1 MIKNNLPIVVTGCA
15 GFIGSHL
22 TEMLL
27 NDGYE
32 VIGID
37 KLTYAGKMENMSE
50 FNKINPKF
58 KFYNIDI
65 TSSIDL
71 ESLFVDEKIQTIINC
86 AAETHVDNSIK
97 KCDAFLQTNIIG
109 VKNILEICKKYDI
122 PLIHFSTDEVYGD
135 ALSGSYGEDT
145 QLNPKNP
152 YSASKAAA
160 DFLIKSY
167 HNTYGIKYILVRPS
181 NNFGPRQHKEK
192 FIPTILKNVSSN
204 KKIPVYGNG
213 KQVREWTYVRDTCKA
228 VIHIMSNGKYG
239 EIYNISS
246 NIEKENIDIVN
257 MICNFMNIN
266 IEDYVEHVKDRPGHD
281 IRYSVNSKKLLN
293 MGFIFESSFINNM
306 KETIQFYLKGEQ

>member
-1 MIKNNLPIVVTGCA
+1 MIKDNSSIVVTGCA

-27 NDGYE
+27 NNGYT
-32 VIGID
+32 VFGVD
-37 KLTYAGKMENMSE
+37 KLTYAGKMENMEE
-50 FNKINPKF
+50 FINKHPKF

-65 TSSIDL
+65 TSTIDF
-71 ESLFVDEKIQTIINC
+71 ESLFVDQKIQLIVNC

-97 KCDAFLQTNIIG
+97 NCDAFLQTNIIG

-135 ALSGSYGEDT
+135 ALSGSYTET
-145 QLNPKNP
+145 AQLNPKNP

-167 HNTYGIKYILVRPS
+167 HNTYGIKYILLRPS

-192 FIPTILKNVSSN
+192 FIPTILKNLASN
-204 KKIPVYGNG
+204 NKIPVYGNG
-213 KQVREWTYVRDTCKA
+213 KQIREWTYVKDTCKA
-228 VIHIMSNGKYG
+228 VIHIIKYG
-239 EIYNISS
+239 NCGETYNISS

-257 MICNFMNIN
+257 MICNYMNIHMK
-266 IEDYVEHVKDRPGHD
+266 EHVEHVKDRPGHD
-281 IRYSVNSKKLLN
+281 IRYSINSKKLLDI
-293 MGFIFESSFINNM
+293 GFEFQSFFINNLE
-306 KETIQFYLKGEQ
+306 ETIKFYLKG

>member
-27 NDGYE
+27 NDGYS

-37 KLTYAGKMENMSE
+37 KLTYAGKMENMHE
-50 FNKINPKF
+50 FINKRPNF

-65 TSSIDL
+65 TSNISL
-71 ESLFVDEKIQTIINC
+71 ESLFVDEKVQTIINC

-97 KCDAFLQTNIIG
+97 NCDVFLQTNIIG

-135 ALSGSYGEDT
+135 ALSGSYTESA

-192 FIPTILKNVSSN
+192 FIPTILKNLALN

-213 KQVREWTYVRDTCKA
+213 KQIREWTYVKDTCKA
-228 VIHIMSNGKYG
+228 VIHIMTNGKYN

-246 NIEKENIDIVN
+246 NIEKENIEIVKT
-257 MICNFMNIN
+257 ICNLINMNMK
-266 IEDYVEHVKDRPGHD
+266 DCVEHVKDRPGHD
-281 IRYSVNSKKLLN
+281 IRYSVDSKKLLN
-293 MGFIFESSFINNM
+293 TGFTFDSLFINNIE
-306 KETIQFYLKGEQ
+306 ETINFYLQG